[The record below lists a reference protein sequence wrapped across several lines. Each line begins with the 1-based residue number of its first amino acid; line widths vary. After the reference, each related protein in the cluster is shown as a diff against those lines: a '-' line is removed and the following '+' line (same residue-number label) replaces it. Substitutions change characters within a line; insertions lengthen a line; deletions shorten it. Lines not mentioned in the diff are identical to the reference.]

1 MINMIKMAKTRPI
14 GDNDKSERSESKTNI
29 PTETIKAIVESA
41 IQQNPIVFK
50 RLAEI

>member
-1 MINMIKMAKTRPI
+1 MIKMAKTRPRDS
-14 GDNDKSERSESKTNI
+14 DNVQRSESKTNI
-29 PTETIKAIVESA
+29 PTETIRAIVESA